1 MIRNLKALLV
11 AAMAVLALGAVW
23 ASAAPA
29 AFTAPGGVGTTTL
42 ESDIDGAANSKAAH
56 HVFDVP
62 ENGPIT
68 CNTGEFHSSI
78 TGSSANVINVTPTF
92 PNGQC
97 TFLGQPATVNMNGCT
112 FTFQRTPGRSVTVD
126 CPAGKEITFEAAGC
140 TVHVPAQG
148 PLAGINY
155 ANISAT
161 QVTVSAVVTEI
172 TANAT
177 GAGCVHPT
185 QFHNATYTTGNTIIT
200 GKRGGVN
207 VEVKVD

>member
-1 MIRNLKALLV
+1 M
-11 AAMAVLALGAVW
+11 
-23 ASAAPA
+23 
-29 AFTAPGGVGTTTL
+29 
-42 ESDIDGAANSKAAH
+42 
-56 HVFDVP
+56 
-62 ENGPIT
+62 
-68 CNTGEFHSSI
+68 
-78 TGSSANVINVTPTF
+78 INVTPTF

-161 QVTVSAVVTEI
+161 QVTVSALVQGI

-177 GAGCVHPT
+177 GAGCIVAKHFT
-185 QFHNATYTTGNTIIT
+185 NGEYTTGNTIVI
-200 GKRGGVN
+200 GKRSRVN
-207 VEVKVD
+207 GEVKVD